1 MYPRGI
7 MIAVYIDNDLK
18 KFKNEIQYT
27 FNFIFNTLGYEF
39 KFIKRLD
46 QLLENDIL
54 FFYGLIKPTI
64 KEAYILALNK
74 IIFFIPA
81 DADLLQ
87 PGMLKKEKIK
97 EYTHDLKLI
106 QKIPII
112 SKKDLK
118 TPIHYYKKENL
129 FYGLYNFDVIGNIFF
144 NLIGYDE
151 INCAVRDRYNR
162 VPDSEISFPDYHL
175 TPYVNVILW
184 LIERCIRD
192 SIVERDSYF
201 LLKKE
206 YWSGAESFA
215 VAVSHNVDR
224 LQKWSLSS
232 IIKSTFED
240 ILVFYKVKYMINNLI
255 SKIKYILT
263 NIEEYWNFELI
274 DEIENHHM
282 ISSTFF
288 FGTESESALDIDYNI
303 KDNDVYKE
311 VMNNLNKGNEIALLG
326 SYNSCKNDILERQKN
341 RICQITEEDKIGIRH
356 NFNRFD
362 PQITIEFHKKNGFI
376 YDSSRGFSKKIGFK
390 YGIGFPYYLFS
401 LESNSKAYDNKYL
414 EVPLIFS
421 DVALK
426 LSRTKNVPYEKARIL
441 ADEII
446 ESIESVNGLLTFN
459 FSVSNFTDISY
470 NNDLFFYILDNI
482 KPKNVF
488 QGTFMEIADWWRKRE
503 SIEVKENENEI
514 SVYFPESFEKFTVS
528 LFGNYEILEVEGAK
542 PEIKSAKLFFTDIK
556 ADTTVRIKIQ
566 KNEKSMDTY
575 PVKK

>member
-1 MYPRGI
+1 
-7 MIAVYIDNDLK
+7 MIAVYIDNDLN
-18 KFKNEIQYT
+18 KFRNEIQYT

-54 FFYGLIKPTI
+54 FFYGLIEPTI

-81 DADLLQ
+81 DVDLLQ
-87 PGMLKKEKIK
+87 LGMLKKEKIK
-97 EYTHDLKLI
+97 EYTHELKLI

-112 SKKDLK
+112 SKKEFRC
-118 TPIHYYKKENL
+118 PVHYYQKEDL

-162 VPDSEISFPDYHL
+162 VPDSEISLPDYHL
-175 TPYVNVILW
+175 TPYINVILW
-184 LIERCIRD
+184 LIERCIKD
-192 SIVERDSYF
+192 SIEEKKTYF
-201 LLKKE
+201 LLKKD
-206 YWSGAESFA
+206 YWPNAESFA
-215 VAVSHNVDR
+215 VVISHNVDR

-232 IIKSTFED
+232 IIKSIFED
-240 ILVFYKVKYMINNLI
+240 ILVFYKVKYVINNLI

-288 FGTESESALDIDYNI
+288 FGTESESALDIDYSI

-341 RICQITEEDKIGIRH
+341 RICQITGEDKIGIRH

-362 PQITIEFHKKNGFI
+362 PQITTEFHKKNGFI
-376 YDSSRGFSKKIGFK
+376 YDSSRGFNKKIGFK
-390 YGIGFPYYLFS
+390 YGIGFPYHLFS
-401 LESNSKAYDNKYL
+401 LNGNSKAYNNKYL
-414 EVPLIFS
+414 EVPLVFS
-421 DVALK
+421 DETLK
-426 LSRTKNVPYEKARIL
+426 LSRTKNVPYEKAKIL
-441 ADEII
+441 VDEII
-446 ESIESVNGLLTFN
+446 ESIESVNGVITFN

-470 NNDLFFYILDNI
+470 NKDLFSFILDNI

-488 QGTFMEIADWWRKRE
+488 QGTFIEIANWWRKRD
-503 SIEVKENENEI
+503 SVEVEEKEDEI
-514 SVYFPESFEKFTVS
+514 SVYFPENMERITVS
-528 LFGNYEILEVEGAK
+528 LIGNYEILEVEGSK
-542 PEIKSAKLFFTDIK
+542 PEIKSAKLLFSNIK
-556 ADTTVRIKIQ
+556 ADTMVRIRLKKI
-566 KNEKSMDTY
+566 NID
-575 PVKK
+575 